1 MHSAV
6 TKEIIDNYKLF
17 SAQLKSDDQKKMGVV
32 SKKSKLRKKINRK
45 DPTNS
50 NYLKGTK
57 RRSLKKT
64 KVSSSNQRKSNRR
77 KKRKLQAPADQTYS
91 DVKDYQQVS
100 SRTFFV
106 KVLYPAIGSA
116 YCSVFVVTGM
126 FYW

>member
-64 KVSSSNQRKSNRR
+64 KVSSSKQTKSNRR
-77 KKRKLQAPADQTYS
+77 KKRKLQAQA
-91 DVKDYQQVS
+91 DVKDNQQVS

-106 KVLYPAIGSA
+106 KLDK
-116 YCSVFVVTGM
+116 
-126 FYW
+126 W